1 MAAKKE
7 VDYRIA
13 RSKGAEL
20 LKKQLAERKGKP
32 IVLPSKENR
41 KNLKDLGVLV
51 ASLTVP
57 ALGAAVKGARVAKLT
72 QTAIKSK
79 KPYVKV
85 TTGTQAKN
93 ANITLK
99 TPGAKK
105 AGSPKPGTKAKI
117 QRVVNPRQGEA
128 GQISVAKNVATKK
141 AKAKLTAPAL
151 LVAGYQTRVEQEKA
165 KAKNNKKK

>member
-7 VDYRIA
+7 VDYRVA
-13 RSKGAEL
+13 RGKGQEL
-20 LKKQLAERKGKP
+20 LKKQLKERKGKP
-32 IVLPSKENR
+32 VVAPSKENR
-41 KNLKDLGVLV
+41 KNLKDLGILV

-57 ALGAAVKGARVAKLT
+57 AIGAAAKGARVAKLT
-72 QTAIKSK
+72 EAAIKSK

-105 AGSPKPGTKAKI
+105 AGSPKPGTKARI

-128 GQISVAKNVATKK
+128 GQVSVARNVATKK
-141 AKAKLTAPAL
+141 VKAKLAVPAAA
-151 LVAGYQTRVEQEKA
+151 VAGYQTKAEREKA

>member
-1 MAAKKE
+1 MAKE
-7 VDYRIA
+7 VDYRVA
-13 RSKGAEL
+13 RGKGQEL

-41 KNLKDLGVLV
+41 KNLKDAAILV
-51 ASLTVP
+51 ASLTIP
-57 ALGAAVKGARVAKLT
+57 ALGAAVKGARVAKAT
-72 QTAIKSK
+72 QAAIKSK
-79 KPYVKV
+79 TPYVKV

-128 GQISVAKNVATKK
+128 GQISVAKNTATKK
-141 AKAKLTAPAL
+141 AKAKLAVPAAA
-151 LVAGYQTRVEQEKA
+151 VAGYQTRVEQEKA
-165 KAKNNKKK
+165 KAKNNKNK

>member
-7 VDYRIA
+7 VDYRVA
-13 RSKGAEL
+13 RGKGQEL
-20 LKKQLAERKGKP
+20 LKKQLKERKGKP
-32 IVLPSKENR
+32 VVAPSKENR
-41 KNLKDLGVLV
+41 KNLKDLGILV

-57 ALGAAVKGARVAKLT
+57 AIGGAAKGARVAKLT
-72 QTAIKSK
+72 EAAIKSK

-105 AGSPKPGTKAKI
+105 AGSPKPGTKARI

-128 GQISVAKNVATKK
+128 GQVSVARNVATKK
-141 AKAKLTAPAL
+141 VKAKLAVPAAA
-151 LVAGYQTRVEQEKA
+151 VAGYQTNAEREKA

>member
-41 KNLKDLGVLV
+41 KNLKDIGVLV

-72 QTAIKSK
+72 QAAIKNK

-128 GQISVAKNVATKK
+128 GQISVAKNAATRK
-141 AKAKLTAPAL
+141 AKAKLTVPAAA
-151 LVAGYQTRVEQEKA
+151 VAGYQTRVEQEKA